1 MQLKIFF
8 ISGLTSEAETTFT
21 LKEIAGFMKGKKI
34 TVSKNSIINWGYVE
48 NAIEL
53 SKAKEIEG
61 KV

>member
-8 ISGLTSEAETTFT
+8 ISGLTSEVETTVT

-53 SKAKEIEG
+53 SKIKEMEG